1 MSLQLCYK
9 VQLTLYPRGKCAS
22 SPWNFYRNGL
32 KTTHAIAPRFPQNPC
47 ATLETNGRTL
57 GPMISSA
64 HPQVEYPESDGK
76 PLADNTL
83 QFRYITTIQGG
94 LDAMFADNPQVFV
107 AGDLLWYPIKGDN
120 RTRCAPDVMVILGR
134 PKGDRG
140 SYKQWEEDGIAP
152 QVVFEIASPGNT
164 LKELHETKLE
174 FYETYG
180 VQEYYLFDPDRILLK
195 GWQRDIVG
203 ALSVIPEM
211 QDWRSPL
218 LGMRFEL
225 TPAGELQLYT
235 PTGERFATYVE
246 AIAQAQAMQE
256 RAERAEAAQLKAISP
271 LVAMG
276 LDAGAIAQI
285 LSLPLDVVRA
295 YLP

>member
-1 MSLQLCYK
+1 M
-9 VQLTLYPRGKCAS
+9 
-22 SPWNFYRNGL
+22 
-32 KTTHAIAPRFPQNPC
+32 TTHLTKTAVLRWR
-47 ATLETNGRTL
+47 ATDAALC
-57 GPMISSA
+57 PMISSA

-94 LDAMFADNPQVFV
+94 LDAMFADDPQVFV
-107 AGDLLWYPIKGDN
+107 AGDLLWYPIEGDN
-120 RTRCAPDVMVILGR
+120 RTRCAPDVMVALGR

-174 FYETYG
+174 FYDTYG

-195 GWQRDIVG
+195 GWQRGEGDT
-203 ALSVIPEM
+203 LSVIPEM
-211 QDWRSPL
+211 QGWESPL

-235 PTGERFATYVE
+235 PMGERFATYVE
-246 AIAQAQAMQE
+246 AIAQAQAMRDQAQAMQEQARIMTARAEQAEQE
-256 RAERAEAAQLKAISP
+256 RDRLVQDKLQAIPP

-285 LSLPLDVVRA
+285 LSLPLDVVQA
-295 YLP
+295 HLNTDSPM

>member
-1 MSLQLCYK
+1 
-9 VQLTLYPRGKCAS
+9 
-22 SPWNFYRNGL
+22 
-32 KTTHAIAPRFPQNPC
+32 
-47 ATLETNGRTL
+47 
-57 GPMISSA
+57 MISSA

-134 PKGDRG
+134 PKENRG

-164 LKELHETKLE
+164 LKELHDTKLE

-180 VQEYYLFDPDRILLK
+180 VQEYYLFDPDRAFLK
-195 GWQRDIVG
+195 GWQRDEVG
-203 ALSVIPEM
+203 VLSIIPEM

-225 TPAGELQLYT
+225 TLAGELQLYT

-256 RAERAEAAQLKAISP
+256 RAERAEAAQLKAIPP

-285 LSLPLDVVRA
+285 LSLPLDVVQD
-295 YLP
+295 YLN

>member
-1 MSLQLCYK
+1 
-9 VQLTLYPRGKCAS
+9 
-22 SPWNFYRNGL
+22 
-32 KTTHAIAPRFPQNPC
+32 
-47 ATLETNGRTL
+47 
-57 GPMISSA
+57 MISSA

-164 LKELHETKLE
+164 WKELHETKLE

-180 VQEYYLFDPDRILLK
+180 VQEYYLFHPDRILLK
-195 GWQRDIVG
+195 GWQLDIVG

-211 QDWRSPL
+211 QNWRSPL

-225 TPAGELQLYT
+225 TPVGELQLYT

-246 AIAQAQAMQE
+246 AIAQAQAMREQAQAMREQAQAMQE
-256 RAERAEAAQLKAISP
+256 RAERAETAQLKAIPP

-276 LDAGAIAQI
+276 LDPEAIAQI

>member
-1 MSLQLCYK
+1 MMHPTKTAVLGWRTTDAALC
-9 VQLTLYPRGKCAS
+9 
-22 SPWNFYRNGL
+22 
-32 KTTHAIAPRFPQNPC
+32 
-47 ATLETNGRTL
+47 
-57 GPMISSA
+57 PMISSA

-107 AGDLLWYPIKGDN
+107 AGDLLWYPIEGDN
-120 RTRCAPDVMVILGR
+120 RTRCAPDVMVALGR
-134 PKGDRG
+134 PKGETPAETLCDRG
-140 SYKQWEEDGIAP
+140 SYKQWEEADIAP

-174 FYETYG
+174 FYDTYG

-195 GWQRDIVG
+195 GGQRG
-203 ALSVIPEM
+203 EGGTLSVIPEM
-211 QDWRSPL
+211 QDWESPL

-246 AIAQAQAMQE
+246 AIARAQAMQE
-256 RAERAEAAQLKAISP
+256 QARIMTARAEQAEQEREQAQQEREQAQQERDRLIQAQRQAIPP
-271 LVAMG
+271 LIAMG
-276 LDAGAIAQI
+276 LDADAIAQI
-285 LSLPLDVVRA
+285 LSLPLDVVQG
-295 YLP
+295 YLKK